1 VTVSGGT
8 NAASY
13 GTVFKMSTNGALTTL
28 YSFTGGNDGG
38 LPECTLV
45 QGRDGDFYGTTYE
58 YSSNNDGTVFKITT
72 NGVLTTLCE
81 FGAFTNDYPASGYS
95 EPYTGLV
102 QGSDGNFY
110 GVTYDGGT
118 NDEGAAYEIT
128 TNGAFTVLY
137 SFGPYL
143 GGYPENP
150 YGPLVQG
157 SDGSFYGTTEL
168 GGTNE
173 AGTVFRM
180 TIVPQPP
187 QLTVTFVGP
196 DSVVVLWPD
205 TGSYTLQTN
214 GVLSTSNWV
223 AYGGTVTTING
234 TNSVTIMPPT
244 GNLFFRL
251 ASP

>member
-1 VTVSGGT
+1 
-8 NAASY
+8 
-13 GTVFKMSTNGALTTL
+13 L
-28 YSFTGGNDGG
+28 YSFSGGDDGG
-38 LPECTLV
+38 LPQCTLV
-45 QGRDGDFYGTTYE
+45 QGRNGNFYGTTYE
-58 YSSNNDGTVFKITT
+58 YASNNDGTIFTITT

-81 FGAFTNDYPASGYS
+81 FGAFPNDYPASGYS

-102 QGSDGNFY
+102 QGGDGNFY

-118 NDEGAAYEIT
+118 NDEGAAYQIT
-128 TNGAFTVLY
+128 TNGVSTVLY

-143 GGYPENP
+143 SGNGENP

-168 GGTNE
+168 GGTNL

-180 TIVPQPP
+180 TIVPVLP
-187 QLTVTFVGP
+187 QLTITFVGP
-196 DSVVVLWPD
+196 DSAVISWPD

-214 GVLSTSNWV
+214 GVLSASGWV

-234 TNSVTIMPPT
+234 TNNVTIMPPT